1 VRVKTVISFYNDDDS
16 PKEGN
21 MEDAVTISIP
31 EAGKRFYGLSRDG
44 SYAAARRGEIVTI
57 KVGRLFRVPVA
68 AQMQHMAE
76 ITKKGRDS

>member
-1 VRVKTVISFYNDDDS
+1 
-16 PKEGN
+16 
-21 MEDAVTISIP
+21 MEEEVTISIP

-57 KVGRLFRVPVA
+57 RVGRLFRVPVA

-76 ITKKGRDS
+76 ITKKGRE